1 MFGSPVRWIRY
12 KSGTWLFLKNLWEG
26 ASPPTWGLP
35 AYPSLIY
42 DNYFLILHLCGG
54 ILFEFHNNAAAD
66 MKCFQAG
73 SGLPEA
79 AFIKISFCPYFMF
92 IAAIFN

>member
-1 MFGSPVRWIRY
+1 MILLSD
-12 KSGTWLFLKNLWEG
+12 G
-26 ASPPTWGLP
+26 ADTSQERGFSSKICGKALPPPTWGLP